1 MAKPGFFHIFI
12 IMKLAII
19 GSRTFN
25 DYDVLCDSLELMINT
40 TTLVVSGAARGADSM
55 GERWAKDNGIKT
67 LIFPAEWDKYGK
79 RAGYIRNEDII
90 KNCDICIAFWDGIS
104 KGTMHSISL
113 CKKYNKQYKIIN
125 I

>member
-1 MAKPGFFHIFI
+1 
-12 IMKLAII
+12 MKLAII
-19 GSRTFN
+19 GSRTFS
-25 DYDVLCDSLELMINT
+25 DYELLCDHLEEHLNT
-40 TTLVVSGAARGADSM
+40 TTMVVSGAARGADSM
-55 GERWAKDNGIKT
+55 GEKWAKENGIKT

-90 KNCDICIAFWDGIS
+90 KNCDFCIAFWDGVS
-104 KGTMHSISL
+104 KGTMHSVSL